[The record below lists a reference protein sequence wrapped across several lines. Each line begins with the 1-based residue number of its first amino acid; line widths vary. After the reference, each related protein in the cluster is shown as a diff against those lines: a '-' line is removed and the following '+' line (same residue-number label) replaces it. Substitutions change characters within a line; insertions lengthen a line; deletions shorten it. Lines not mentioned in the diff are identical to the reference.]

1 MADVADPILE
11 ATRKAGRPLKS
22 GEIAKSTGLD
32 KKEITK
38 ALKLLKKEGRVVP
51 PRRCHYSPAD

>member
-1 MADVADPILE
+1 MT
-11 ATRKAGRPLKS
+11 TRKAGRPLKS

-51 PRRCHYSPAD
+51 PRRCYYLPAD